1 MLFIN
6 RRVSPVHPLLS
17 EPYAPSMN
25 SAAEPGQFAGRF
37 DIVARIA
44 QCVPDLRP
52 AERDVAALILD
63 DLAAAARAS
72 IGELAQRAGVSVASV
87 TRFAKTVGCHD
98 VRELKLRLAQA
109 AAVGERFLRGAPGD
123 RAGEGRRAKQGKRG
137 KRSAETASS
146 GDGLATRVYDEI
158 HGALARNHE
167 LLRQAPF
174 AEAAAALAG
183 ARMIYVFGM
192 GGGSSA
198 LADEMRFRLVR
209 LGCPVASY
217 QDSLLQRMVAS
228 TLAPDCV
235 VVALSVTGRVPE
247 LLDACRIAR
256 GYGAKLIALT
266 APASPLA
273 ALADWLVPIVA
284 SETDFIYK
292 PSSSRYAMMMALDVL
307 VTELAL
313 AQPEQ
318 SRELLRRMKL
328 TLDSHRGTAGRGGE
342 RQPLGD

>member
-1 MLFIN
+1 
-6 RRVSPVHPLLS
+6 
-17 EPYAPSMN
+17 MN
-25 SAAEPGQFAGRF
+25 TAADPARF

-44 QCVPDLRP
+44 QSVPELRP

-63 DLAAAARAS
+63 DLARAARAS

-87 TRFAKTVGCHD
+87 TRFAKAVGCHD

-109 AAVGERFLRGAPGD
+109 AAVGDRFLRGGPAG
-123 RAGEGRRAKQGKRG
+123 ASEGEGKPRAANANANGE
-137 KRSAETASS
+137 AEP
-146 GDGLATRVYDEI
+146 LATRVYDEI
-158 HGALARNHE
+158 HTALARNHE
-167 LLRQAPF
+167 LLCQAPL
-174 AEAAAALAG
+174 AQVAATLAQ

-209 LGCPVASY
+209 LGRPVASY

-228 TLAPDCV
+228 TLSPEDV

-247 LLDACRIAR
+247 LVDACRIAR
-256 GYGAKLIALT
+256 DYGAKLVALT

-313 AQPEQ
+313 AQPEE
-318 SRELLRRMKL
+318 SRELLRRMKH
-328 TLDSHRGTAGRGGE
+328 TLDAHRGGGE

>member
-1 MLFIN
+1 
-6 RRVSPVHPLLS
+6 
-17 EPYAPSMN
+17 MN
-25 SAAEPGQFAGRF
+25 SASEPGRF

-63 DLAAAARAS
+63 DIAAAARAS
-72 IGELAQRAGVSVASV
+72 IGELAQRACVSVASV
-87 TRFAKTVGCHD
+87 TRFAKTVGCQD

-109 AAVGERFLRGAPGD
+109 AAVGERFLRTVSAESAGKNDFGD
-123 RAGEGRRAKQGKRG
+123 GKGEKGGDKGKRR
-137 KRSAETASS
+137 KQRAQDAANAAPADAS
-146 GDGLATRVYDEI
+146 LATRVYEEI

-174 AEAAAALAG
+174 ADAAAALG
-183 ARMIYVFGM
+183 NARMIYVFGM

-209 LGCPVASY
+209 LGRPVASY

-256 GYGAKLIALT
+256 DYGAKLVALT

-307 VTELAL
+307 VTELAMS
-313 AQPEQ
+313 QPEQ
-318 SRELLRRMKL
+318 SRELLRRMKH
-328 TLDSHRGTAGRGGE
+328 TLDAHRGTAGRGGE

>member
-1 MLFIN
+1 
-6 RRVSPVHPLLS
+6 
-17 EPYAPSMN
+17 MN
-25 SAAEPGQFAGRF
+25 SAAEPGRF

-72 IGELAQRAGVSVASV
+72 IGELARRAGVSVASV
-87 TRFAKTVGCHD
+87 TRFAKAVGCHD

-109 AAVGERFLRGAPGD
+109 AAVGERFLRAAQDEGSRRGAGKGGSGKP
-123 RAGEGRRAKQGKRG
+123 RRG
-137 KRSAETASS
+137 SASPAAQPEE
-146 GDGLATRVYDEI
+146 GLATRVYDEI
-158 HGALARNHE
+158 HAALARNHE
-167 LLRQAPF
+167 LLRHAPF
-174 AEAAAALAG
+174 AEVAAALAK

-209 LGCPVASY
+209 LGRPVASY

-228 TLAPDCV
+228 TLSSDCV
-235 VVALSVTGRVPE
+235 VIALSVTGRVPE

-256 GYGAKLIALT
+256 DYGAKLVALT

-273 ALADWLVPIVA
+273 ALADWLVPLVA

-292 PSSSRYAMMMALDVL
+292 PSSSRYAMMMAIDVL

-313 AQPEQ
+313 AQPEA

-328 TLDSHRGTAGRGGE
+328 TLDTHRGIAGRGGE

>member
-1 MLFIN
+1 MS
-6 RRVSPVHPLLS
+6 VPMH
-17 EPYAPSMN
+17 
-25 SAAEPGQFAGRF
+25 SAAEPARF

-44 QCVPDLRP
+44 ACVPTLRR

-63 DLAAAARAS
+63 DVAGATRAS
-72 IGELAQRAGVSVASV
+72 IGELARRAGVSVASV
-87 TRFAKTVGCHD
+87 TRFARTVGCED

-109 AAVGERFLRGAPGD
+109 AAVGERFLRSGANAAVAAGD
-123 RAGEGRRAKQGKRG
+123 DGAKPRG
-137 KRSAETASS
+137 
-146 GDGLATRVYDEI
+146 GDIAPEPLATRVFDEI
-158 HGALARNHE
+158 HTALARNHE
-167 LLRQAPF
+167 LLHGAPI
-174 AEAAAALAG
+174 AEAAAALRD

-192 GGGSSA
+192 GGGSTA
-198 LADEMRFRLVR
+198 LADEARFRLVR
-209 LGCPVASY
+209 LGRPVATY

-228 TLAPDCV
+228 TMSPESV

-247 LLDACRIAR
+247 MLDSCRIAR
-256 GYGAKLIALT
+256 DYGAKVIALT

-273 ALADWLVPIVA
+273 AMADWLVPIVA

-292 PSSSRYAMMMALDVL
+292 PSASRYAMMMALDVL

-318 SRELLRRMKL
+318 TRELLRRMKH
-328 TLDSHRGTAGRGGE
+328 TLDAHRGGGE

>member
-1 MLFIN
+1 
-6 RRVSPVHPLLS
+6 
-17 EPYAPSMN
+17 MN
-25 SAAEPGQFAGRF
+25 SAAEPGRF

-44 QCVPDLRP
+44 GCVPTLRP
-52 AERDVAALILD
+52 AEREVAALILG
-63 DLAAAARAS
+63 DLASAARAS
-72 IGELAQRAGVSVASV
+72 IGELAQRAGVSIASV
-87 TRFAKTVGCHD
+87 TRFAKAVGCAD

-109 AAVGERFLRGAPGD
+109 AAVGERFLRGTVAGQEARGKG
-123 RAGEGRRAKQGKRG
+123 RAQRRADGKD
-137 KRSAETASS
+137 ALPEP
-146 GDGLATRVYDEI
+146 LATRVYDEI
-158 HGALARNHE
+158 HTALERNHE

-174 AEAAAALAG
+174 AEAAAALRA

-192 GGGSSA
+192 GGGSTA

-209 LGCPVASY
+209 LGRPVASY

-228 TLAPDCV
+228 TLSPDCV

-247 LLDACRIAR
+247 LLDSCRVAR
-256 GYGAKLIALT
+256 DYGATVIALT

-313 AQPEQ
+313 TQPEET
-318 SRELLRRMKL
+318 RELLRRMKH
-328 TLDSHRGTAGRGGE
+328 TLDAHRGGGE

>member
-1 MLFIN
+1 
-6 RRVSPVHPLLS
+6 
-17 EPYAPSMN
+17 MN
-25 SAAEPGQFAGRF
+25 SASEPGRF

-63 DLAAAARAS
+63 DIAGAARAS

-87 TRFAKTVGCHD
+87 TRFAKTVGCQD

-109 AAVGERFLRGAPGD
+109 AAVGERFLRAAPD
-123 RAGEGRRAKQGKRG
+123 EKAGRNEAPKGKRR
-137 KRSAETASS
+137 KQRSDDSVSAEADDAS
-146 GDGLATRVYDEI
+146 LPTRVYEEI

-174 AEAAAALAG
+174 ADAAAALAN

-209 LGCPVASY
+209 LGRPVASY

-228 TLAPDCV
+228 TLTPDCV

-256 GYGAKLIALT
+256 DYGAKLVALT

-313 AQPEQ
+313 SQPEQ
-318 SRELLRRMKL
+318 SRELLRRMKH
-328 TLDSHRGTAGRGGE
+328 TLDAHRGTAGRGGE